1 LRKLNNLVKL
11 KARKSKRLG
20 RGPGSG
26 RGTTA
31 GRGTKGQK
39 SRSGYNIPRRFE
51 GGQMPWIQRIPKKR
65 GFLSLG
71 IKPQIVKLSTLE
83 KIFKKGQKINS
94 KTLFEKGLIKSSKI
108 PVKILV
114 DKKIESD
121 FKYQQV
127 ILTKK
132 MLENINK
139 ASAPKVEKA
148 IKK

>member
-1 LRKLNNLVKL
+1 MTKLNNLVKL
-11 KARKSKRLG
+11 KVRKPKRLG

-26 RGTTA
+26 RGKTA

-51 GGQMPWIQRIPKKR
+51 GGQTPWIQRLPKKR

-71 IKPQIVKLSTLE
+71 VKPQIVKLSTLE
-83 KIFKKGQKINS
+83 KTFKKGQKINRRI
-94 KTLFEKGLIKSSKI
+94 LFEKGLIKSSKM
-108 PVKILV
+108 PAKILV

-132 MLENINK
+132 MLENIK
-139 ASAPKVEKA
+139 KDKEKVTPR
-148 IKK
+148 KK

>member
-1 LRKLNNLVKL
+1 MKLNNLAKL
-11 KARKSKRLG
+11 KMRKPKRLG

-26 RGTTA
+26 RGKTA

-39 SRSGYNIPRRFE
+39 SRSGFNIPRRFE

-71 IKPQIVKLSTLE
+71 VKPQIVKLSTLE
-83 KIFKKGQKINS
+83 GTFKKGQKINRPI
-94 KTLFEKGLIKSSKI
+94 LLEKGLIESSKI

-132 MLENINK
+132 MLNEIE
-139 ASAPKVEKA
+139 S
-148 IKK
+148 IKKMVIKPVKHS